1 MNFSNSIEL
10 EIRGERA
17 LFRDPVKHEPI
28 PVPSFE
34 TLKGI
39 LCSVYWNP
47 VFTWVPD
54 RLRVM
59 EKIIFLDEGARLSTG
74 KRTENVTL
82 RYLFNVKYQLRAH
95 FVWNEQRPDLAHDR
109 DENKHFRI
117 ALRSLS
123 RGGRRNVYLG
133 SADCPGEVRSVHF
146 GSGEGFYDCAG
157 RVDFGEMFHSFD
169 HAAGVPLYSGC
180 VMESGFI
187 DLPPQGSPGKGEQTC
202 RRN

>member
-17 LFRDPVKHEPI
+17 LFRDPVRHEPI

-54 RLRVM
+54 GLRVM
-59 EKIIFLDEGARLSTG
+59 EEIIFLDEGARLTKG
-74 KRTENVTL
+74 KRIENVTL

-133 SADCPGEVRSVHF
+133 SADCPGE
-146 GSGEGFYDCAG
+146 CALCISAAA
-157 RVDFGEMFHSFD
+157 RDFTTAPRRWISARCSTASTMLRECRCTP
-169 HAAGVPLYSGC
+169 AA
-180 VMESGFI
+180 
-187 DLPPQGSPGKGEQTC
+187 
-202 RRN
+202 